1 LGGGDADKKPAPSP
15 NKTVPSIAKEWAK
28 MYQDADKRLKD
39 ANIALQNAASDSHRM
54 AVTGIVVAA
63 AGA

>member
-1 LGGGDADKKPAPSP
+1 MTADATPSETL
-15 NKTVPSIAKEWAK
+15 NSLARFGSWASATR
-28 MYQDADKRLKD
+28 DD
-39 ANIALQNAASDSHRM
+39 IALQNAASDSHRM